1 MQFGCDED
9 SRSDPPIQQAPGISM
24 QLVQAGGLSI
34 ARTRTYSRTR
44 TPTSSQ
50 QQPAAAM
57 AMAED
62 MSVAELKQ
70 ALTKMR

>member
-9 SRSDPPIQQAPGISM
+9 SRSDPPIQQAPGISRWA
-24 QLVQAGGLSI
+24 LD
-34 ARTRTYSRTR
+34 RTHAHILTYSR